1 MGNEASLEG
10 GGQPG
15 EPGSAVSM
23 AGAPGSISA
32 PSGSGQ
38 LIKPSNGAAAG
49 GGAAAGPG
57 ASINRLAGR
66 PNQTDH
72 VPGTRAG
79 DSRAG
84 GGSRA
89 EPYRLATHE
98 SPHQPPSP
106 SPSTGQGQGQHAAR
120 RSLQVDVGGGRSGR
134 SPSVSPDRGSA
145 PSSPYSVPQIA
156 PMPSSKLCPVCNT
169 TELTSHDQ
177 PNFNTCTQC
186 HATVCNQCGFNPN
199 PHLTEV
205 QEWLCLNCQM
215 QRALG
220 MDMTTPRSKSQQQI
234 HSPSHQ
240 AKPEPQLQPKPQAY
254 PQSQP
259 QAYPQ
264 SQPSPVLHRHAGTTP
279 ASQPGP
285 QGRPTSQHMRPDP
298 QAYRGPAGQAQPP
311 GRQDPMAR
319 GSQPGIGPVQGMA
332 KAPSQPDLSRSSPM
346 HQPSRQDKI
355 RSAGSSP
362 ARQPAPP
369 QEQPQD
375 GLTKLFGFGASLFN
389 QASTLMSVDPV
400 QGAQPQQ
407 SSARGA
413 PKVVFSDAS
422 SSAGKSQGPAA
433 APGAVPG
440 KPGGAPFHAGPH
452 APPQQQPA
460 HGQQPPH
467 KQQQHQQARR
477 EPAHKPP
484 EPQKPKVNCPLCKT
498 ELNIDSTQPA
508 NYNSCTQCHTQ
519 VCNLCGFNPTPHLV
533 ESGSPLCDE
542 TGTVALRVLIMCV
555 TCINDSLKSSLSAVL
570 GARLNVCSETLAK
583 GPPLAP
589 FS

>member
-15 EPGSAVSM
+15 EPGSAVST

-38 LIKPSNGAAAG
+38 LIKPGNGAAAG

-66 PNQTDH
+66 PTQTDH
-72 VPGTRAG
+72 SPGPRTGAQPGYG

-84 GGSRA
+84 GGSRG

-106 SPSTGQGQGQHAAR
+106 SPSQGQGQHAAR
-120 RSLQVDVGGGRSGR
+120 RSLQVDVGGGRTGR
-134 SPSVSPDRGSA
+134 SPSMSPDRSA

-156 PMPSSKLCPVCNT
+156 PLPSSKLCPVCNT

-240 AKPEPQLQPKPQAY
+240 AKPEPQ
-254 PQSQP
+254 
-259 QAYPQ
+259 
-264 SQPSPVLHRHAGTTP
+264 
-279 ASQPGP
+279 PGP
-285 QGRPTSQHMRPDP
+285 QTGPPSQH
-298 QAYRGPAGQAQPP
+298 AYRGPASQSQPP
-311 GRQDPMAR
+311 GRQDPTAR
-319 GSQPGIGPVQGMA
+319 GPQAGIGSIQRMA
-332 KAPSQPDLSRSSPM
+332 KAPSQPDLSRSSPL
-346 HQPSRQDKI
+346 HQPGRQDQI

-375 GLTKLFGFGASLFN
+375 GLTKLFGFGASLLN
-389 QASTLMSVDPV
+389 QASTLISVDPL
-400 QGAQPQQ
+400 QGSQPQQ
-407 SSARGA
+407 TPARGA
-413 PKVVFSDAS
+413 HKVVFSDAS
-422 SSAGKSQGPAA
+422 SSASKPPGPAA
-433 APGAVPG
+433 VPGVGPG
-440 KPGGAPFHAGPH
+440 KPGGAPLHTGPH
-452 APPQQQPA
+452 APPQQQPKHHQQA
-460 HGQQPPH
+460 PQKQQP
-467 KQQQHQQARR
+467 QQQPLARR

-484 EPQKPKVNCPLCKT
+484 EPEKPKVNCPLCKT
-498 ELNIDSTQPA
+498 ELNIGSSQPP

-533 ESGSPLCDE
+533 EVRAFQLPPYPHSTTPSCSRQEHEAP
-542 TGTVALRVLIMCV
+542 
-555 TCINDSLKSSLSAVL
+555 SS
-570 GARLNVCSETLAK
+570 
-583 GPPLAP
+583 
-589 FS
+589 